1 MSSLPRSTTIPPS
14 PTSPPASGLK
24 RRRLSDNIPQ
34 SPISPPLMSV
44 ATKSYVASYGN
55 SHNTD
60 QVSGRSSPRSPRGS
74 VSRAQQSTSRTT
86 PSLPTPANSVVGIPG
101 LEMTEESDL
110 HRDKRP
116 RLDGGRDEGDDKMEV
131 ETDPM
136 FTNHSRQQDTDME
149 GVSDDRDVHSDSTRR
164 RKHETTTLEPQ
175 KDMGEPFL
183 LCRSS
188 KTLLSSLIRR
198 LYLWHVINKVAFQ
211 SLNRR
216 NPVLSSTSW
225 LYMGSGR
232 C

>member
-1 MSSLPRSTTIPPS
+1 MSSLARSTTIPPS

-60 QVSGRSSPRSPRGS
+60 EASGRSSPRSPRGS
-74 VSRAQQSTSRTT
+74 IPRAQQSGSRTT

-101 LEMTEESDL
+101 LEMTEDLDL

-116 RLDGGRDEGDDKMEV
+116 RFDAGQNETEDRMEV
-131 ETDPM
+131 DTDPM
-136 FTNHSRQQDTDME
+136 FTNHDRQ
-149 GVSDDRDVHSDSTRR
+149 HDSNIDIAGGLVDEKRR
-164 RKHETTTLEPQ
+164 PDSERRMKNETITLEPQ

-188 KTLLSSLIRR
+188 KTLPSFLTCGLSPFGML
-198 LYLWHVINKVAFQ
+198 LTNL
-211 SLNRR
+211 
-216 NPVLSSTSW
+216 LS
-225 LYMGSGR
+225 R
-232 C
+232 A